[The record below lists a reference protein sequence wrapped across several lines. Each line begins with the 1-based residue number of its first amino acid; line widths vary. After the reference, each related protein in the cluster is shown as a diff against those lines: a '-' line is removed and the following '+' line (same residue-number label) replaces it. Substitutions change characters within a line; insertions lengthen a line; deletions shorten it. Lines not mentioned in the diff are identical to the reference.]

1 MKIVII
7 DDNKT
12 VLLVNQLMLK
22 KEGFIKDGD
31 VLVTYPDIDTFYK
44 ENEKAIELID
54 VIICDYD
61 LGKNTLDGLKF
72 LKNVRENGFPGEC
85 ILLTGDDSFV
95 MKTKMQLQKNIHY
108 ILKNSEKSKS
118 STISQLGKIIENHRN
133 SISN

>member
-31 VLVTYPDIDTFYK
+31 VLVTYPEIDTFYK
-44 ENEKAIELID
+44 ENDNAIELID

-72 LKNVRENGFPGEC
+72 LKNVRENGFSGEC

-118 STISQLGKIIENHRN
+118 STISQLGKIIENYRN

>member
-1 MKIVII
+1 MKIIII

-31 VLVTYPDIDTFYK
+31 VLITYPDIDTFYK
-44 ENEKAIELID
+44 DNDDSIELID

-61 LGKNTLDGLKF
+61 LGKNTIDGLKF
-72 LKNVRENGFPGEC
+72 LKKVKDNGYNGES
-85 ILLTGDDSFV
+85 ILLTGDDSFS
-95 MKTKMQLQKNIHY
+95 MKTKMHMQKNIHY

-118 STISQLGKIIENHRN
+118 STISQLGKIIENYRN
-133 SISN
+133 SLIG